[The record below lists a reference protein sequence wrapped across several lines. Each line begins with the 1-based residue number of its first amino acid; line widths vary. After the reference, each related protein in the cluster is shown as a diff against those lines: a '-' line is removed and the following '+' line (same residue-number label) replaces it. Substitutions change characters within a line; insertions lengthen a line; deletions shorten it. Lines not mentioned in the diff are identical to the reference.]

1 MKYLQFKIN
10 NYKGIPEIVLNL
22 NRTPSVNVTT
32 LVGLNESGK
41 TSILEAIYLFQNNIK
56 KENAHILIP
65 KSKQYSFNDSVKIE
79 ATIELN
85 DQDISKITTFL
96 MDKYKFRLTKKEE
109 SKIIKITKKYTFVDS
124 SPKDGG
130 FLVTTFDENFT
141 GKAKNASNERKL
153 FDSKKD
159 AWHELFEKINNEF
172 LPKILY
178 YEDFLFKFPEK
189 IYLESFEGEGEEQSQ
204 YRAIIQ
210 DILGA
215 IDNSLSIDKHL
226 LARMINSSDR
236 GNNEALEQLLDKMAA
251 KINAE
256 ILKKW
261 DEIFGKRQT
270 KSVVV
275 KYNYEEGEEY
285 YLEIKIKQGS
295 DNYSINDRSLGFRW
309 FFSFLI
315 FTAFRKSRSDD
326 PGETLFLLDEPASN
340 LHQKSQQQ
348 LLESIEDIFSDCK
361 LIYSTHSHHLV
372 NPKWLS
378 GTYIVKNDA
387 INYGNLEESSITET
401 KVSATLYKNFV
412 ASYPKEEDHFKPIL
426 DSLDFCPSKLEL
438 VPKIIFT
445 EGKND
450 YYTFKYMANIIMK
463 DKYKL
468 NFYPGAGVD
477 KYENIFRLYLSWGQE
492 FVAIFDADKGGL
504 EAIQKYTDNIGIDV
518 ENKLFT
524 LNDVDEE
531 FNTFTTENL
540 FTDADKFKVIQY
552 SFPDYMVYDKS
563 KFNTAIHQL
572 YIDNFHFD
580 FDKETLSKFESI
592 FDFLQKKLN
601 KDY

>member
-22 NRTPSVNVTT
+22 DRTPNVNVTT

-41 TSILEAIYLFQNNIK
+41 TSILEAIDLFQNNIK
-56 KENAHILIP
+56 KENAHTLIP

-85 DQDISKITTFL
+85 EQDMSKITIFL
-96 MDKYKFRLTKKEE
+96 LDTYKFRLSNKEE

-124 SPKDGG
+124 NPEED
-130 FLVTTFDENFT
+130 FLKVEWEENFI
-141 GKAKNASNERKL
+141 GKAKNASNEKKL
-153 FDSKKD
+153 HDSKKD
-159 AWHELFEKINNEF
+159 AWNELFEKINNEF

-189 IYLESFEGEGEEQSQ
+189 IYLESFDGEGEEQSQ

-210 DILGA
+210 DILWA
-215 IDNSLSIDKHL
+215 IDNNLSTDIHLVDRMKNSNDKGY
-226 LARMINSSDR
+226 ND
-236 GNNEALEQLLDKMAA
+236 ALEQLLDKMAE
-251 KINAE
+251 KINVE
-256 ILKKW
+256 ILNKW
-261 DEIFGKRQT
+261 DDIFGNRQT
-270 KSVVV
+270 KSVVI
-275 KYNYEEGEEY
+275 KYNQEEREKY
-285 YLEIKIKQGS
+285 YLEIRIKQGS

-315 FTAFRKSRSDD
+315 FTAFRKSRADD

-378 GTYIVKNDA
+378 GTYIVKNNA

-412 ASYPKEEDHFKPIL
+412 ASHPNEEDHFKPIL
-426 DSLDFCPSKLEL
+426 DSLDYCPSRLEL
-438 VPKIIFT
+438 VPKIVFT

-477 KYENIFRLYLSWGQE
+477 KYENIFRLYLSWGRE
-492 FVAIFDADKGGL
+492 FIAIFDADRGGV
-504 EAIQKYTDNIGIDV
+504 EARKKYTDNIGVDV

-524 LNDVDEE
+524 LDDVD
-531 FNTFTTENL
+531 TKYDSFTTENL
-540 FTDADKFKVIQY
+540 FTDADKLNVIQY
-552 SFPDYMVYDKS
+552 SFPDCVGYDKS
-563 KFNTAIHQL
+563 KFNTSIHQL

-592 FDFLQKKLN
+592 FEFLQKKLN
-601 KDY
+601 KDS